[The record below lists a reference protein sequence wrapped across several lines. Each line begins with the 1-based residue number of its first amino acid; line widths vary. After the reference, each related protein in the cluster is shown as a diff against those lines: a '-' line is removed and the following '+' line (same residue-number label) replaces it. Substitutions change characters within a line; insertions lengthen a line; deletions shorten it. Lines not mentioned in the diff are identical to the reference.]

1 MADMTET
8 DVRTGRRKSTDDEVH
23 SHIGS
28 RLKAYYDQVLTQ
40 PVPDRFENLLRQLD
54 EQSATRNGQEQS

>member
-28 RLKAYYDQVLTQ
+28 RLKAYYDQVMTQ
-40 PVPDRFENLLRQLD
+40 PVPDRFDDLLRQLD
-54 EQSATRNGQEQS
+54 EQSASQNGQERN

>member
-8 DVRTGRRKSTDDEVH
+8 NVRTGRRKSTDDEVH
-23 SHIGS
+23 SHIGG

-40 PVPDRFENLLRQLD
+40 PVPDRFEDLLRQLD
-54 EQSATRNGQEQS
+54 KQSDSSNVQEHS